1 MTYMRSWK
9 SLRLTSHTPL
19 KVVRNFPQYHTK
31 YLVSILVKFLIL
43 YLKKPEYWIKS
54 VKKEQNSIIYEKIP
68 FTGRFFLNT
77 GV

>member
-1 MTYMRSWK
+1 ML
-9 SLRLTSHTPL
+9 SLSELHTPL

-31 YLVSILVKFLIL
+31 YLVSKLVKFLTL

-54 VKKEQNSIIYEKIP
+54 VKKEQNSKIYEKIP